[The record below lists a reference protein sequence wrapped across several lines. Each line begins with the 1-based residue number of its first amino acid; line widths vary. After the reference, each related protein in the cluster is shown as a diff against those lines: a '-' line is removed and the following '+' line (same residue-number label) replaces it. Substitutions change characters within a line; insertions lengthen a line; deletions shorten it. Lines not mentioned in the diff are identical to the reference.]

1 MLKILNGNPGLGVPL
16 NEQETVK
23 FLTTGKLNL
32 HLGTLDKSGYPNVHP
47 VWYYYDTENN
57 RIYLETSK
65 QSKKTDNLRNNAI
78 VYFCIDDPNAPRGVR
93 GKADVKI
100 HEDINFNVPIAEKI
114 MMKYLG
120 NTEHPVAQTLLD
132 MQKSGQSVFLEIFP
146 KYYST
151 WDLRK

>member
-57 RIYLETSK
+57 RIYTHTHK
-65 QSKKTDNLRNNAI
+65 FTDRFLANQGQ
-78 VYFCIDDPNAPRGVR
+78 YFNI
-93 GKADVKI
+93 
-100 HEDINFNVPIAEKI
+100 
-114 MMKYLG
+114 
-120 NTEHPVAQTLLD
+120 
-132 MQKSGQSVFLEIFP
+132 
-146 KYYST
+146 
-151 WDLRK
+151 